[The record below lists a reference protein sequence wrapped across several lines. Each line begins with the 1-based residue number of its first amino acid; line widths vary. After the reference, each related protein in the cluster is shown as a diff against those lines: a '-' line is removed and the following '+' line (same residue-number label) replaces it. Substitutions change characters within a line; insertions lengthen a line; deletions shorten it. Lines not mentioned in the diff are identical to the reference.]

1 MTLSFSAGA
10 SILITARS
18 LLGSAPTGRAGHLR
32 RHRVEHQAHL
42 GGEEIGARAFEVE
55 HAVQAVAM
63 AVAMTDAASSLR
75 CMEDV
80 ARYAVGKRPGIPISG

>member
-1 MTLSFSAGA
+1 MTLAFVM
-10 SILITARS
+10 RK
-18 LLGSAPTGRAGHLR
+18 PGRAGT
-32 RHRVEHQAHL
+32 
-42 GGEEIGARAFEVE
+42 GAALL
-55 HAVQAVAM
+55 VQAVAM